1 MVDPGPRRCT
11 MGLSNFQV
19 NVTTHI
25 IYSKTEKMQDCYG
38 RLLWAG
44 RGESVG
50 IKVISLSG
58 GSAKKKLFGEVAE
71 NMNQKN
77 VSFLYPCRH
86 R

>member
-1 MVDPGPRRCT
+1 MVNPGPRRCA

-19 NVTTHI
+19 KITTHI

-38 RLLWAG
+38 ELLWGG
-44 RGESVG
+44 RGEVAG
-50 IKVISLSG
+50 IKVISRG
-58 GSAKKKLFGEVAE
+58 GGGAKENLLGEVAE

-77 VSFLYPCRH
+77 VAFLYPCRH